1 MIAEKFMNTLYKR
14 RGEDNSE
21 LSYSN
26 IDDDDKREGNY
37 MEEDDENL
45 PKNNIIV
52 RVAKKNNI
60 SNKDENA
67 MSDKLKKLLS
77 NIK

>member
-1 MIAEKFMNTLYKR
+1 MNTLYKR
-14 RGEDNSE
+14 RGDENSE

-26 IDDDDKREGNY
+26 LDDSERKDSNY
-37 MEEDDENL
+37 IEEDDENL

-52 RVAKKNNI
+52 KVAKKNNI
-60 SNKDENA
+60 SYKDENA

>member
-1 MIAEKFMNTLYKR
+1 MVAEKFMNTLYKR

-26 IDDDDKREGNY
+26 LDDDDKREGNY

-52 RVAKKNNI
+52 KVAKKNNI